1 MRNHFKR
8 HGKASGPSC
17 IRDVPPKRL
26 VDETAG
32 GGGGETLAVGGMSG
46 WNELRISRD
55 LYLIWFKFN
64 TIFTCPEHSK

>member
-32 GGGGETLAVGGMSG
+32 GWGGDLGSG
-46 WNELRISRD
+46 WNERVERAKNQQRSLPD
-55 LYLIWFKFN
+55 LV
-64 TIFTCPEHSK
+64 